1 MERRGY
7 QTTEFWLAVA
17 AAAVGFAIASG
28 AFAEGGQ
35 IARGMALIAS
45 ALASAGYSHSR
56 GQAKRGD
63 E

>member
-1 MERRGY
+1 MKPGY
-7 QTTEFWLAVA
+7 KTTEFWLAVT